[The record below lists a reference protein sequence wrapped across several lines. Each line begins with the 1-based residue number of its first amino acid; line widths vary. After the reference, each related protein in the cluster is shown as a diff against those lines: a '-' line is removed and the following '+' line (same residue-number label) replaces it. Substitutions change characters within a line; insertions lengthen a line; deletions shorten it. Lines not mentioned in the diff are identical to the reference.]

1 MMRVLVLFVS
11 VLLAVPALGENL
23 DIVVAPGEEPLQAGE
38 QMVFSVYFHN
48 AEEYAVP
55 VDLPDRVTCRLKGS
69 GKTLEVVADSL
80 EPTGKPSAT
89 IEGKGFLK
97 IRYGLTLP
105 SSLEGPT
112 RLEVGDFDG
121 ASVLVSVLAA
131 QAPQAEDEDEKEV
144 ETELPSFDEVAAL
157 YQPYLINLSAYEPM
171 YFLVGTDP
179 EKSKLQISFKYRF
192 LDPKGRLA
200 EKVPWLKGFHFA
212 YTQTSFWDLK
222 SASKPFE
229 DTSYKPELFFLTS
242 NLGTS
247 LPWVRGL
254 FLQAGFQHE
263 SNGRGGEASR
273 STNYIYAKPILVFYN
288 KDSQLGL
295 MVAPKV
301 WAYVANDSD
310 TNPDLEQYRGYFD
323 LELKFGK
330 ADSVVVGTHLRWAEQ
345 GASVQADFTY
355 PISRLLFDSLDLYF
369 QFQYVNALAESL
381 IDYKERTEAF
391 RFGFSI
397 VR

>member
-1 MMRVLVLFVS
+1 MRVLVLFVT
-11 VLLAVPALGENL
+11 VLLAVPALGADL
-23 DIVVAPGEEPLQAGE
+23 DIVVAPTDEPLQAGE
-38 QMVFSVYFHN
+38 HMIFSVYFHN

-55 VDLPDRVTCRLKGS
+55 VDLPERVTCRLMGA
-69 GKTLEVVADSL
+69 GKTMEVAADSL
-80 EPTGKPSAT
+80 EPPAKPST
-89 IEGKGFLK
+89 MIEGKSFLK
-97 IRYGLTLP
+97 ATYVLTLP
-105 SSLEGPT
+105 PSLEGPT

-121 ASVLVSVLAA
+121 ASVLVSVLASK
-131 QAPQAEDEDEKEV
+131 APQAEDEEEV
-144 ETELPSFDEVAAL
+144 ETDLPSFDAVAAL

-171 YFLVGTDP
+171 YLLVGTDP
-179 EKSKLQISFKYRF
+179 EKSKFQISFKYRF

-222 SASKPFE
+222 SSSRPFE
-229 DTSYKPELFFLTS
+229 DTSYKPELFFLTT
-242 NLGTS
+242 NLGTP
-247 LPWVRGL
+247 LQWVHGL

-263 SNGRGGEASR
+263 SNGRGGDASR
-273 STNYIYAKPILVFYN
+273 STNYVYAKPILVFY
-288 KDSQLGL
+288 DEDRRLGL

-369 QFQYVNALAESL
+369 HFQYVNALAESL

-391 RFGFSI
+391 RLGFSI

>member
-1 MMRVLVLFVS
+1 MRVLVSFVTL
-11 VLLAVPALGENL
+11 LLAAPALGTNL
-23 DIVVAPGEEPLQAGE
+23 DIVLAPPDGPLHGGE

-48 AEEYAVP
+48 AEEGAVQI
-55 VDLPDRVTCRLKGS
+55 DLPNRVMCRLVGAVE
-69 GKTLEVVADSL
+69 TLEVPADAL
-80 EPTGKPSAT
+80 QPALKPSAM
-89 IEGKGFLK
+89 IEAKCFLK
-97 IRYGLTLP
+97 ARYVLTLP
-105 SSLEGPT
+105 SSLEGPV
-112 RLEVGDFDG
+112 RLEVDDFDES
-121 ASVLVSVLAA
+121 SVLVSVLAA
-131 QAPQAEDEDEKEV
+131 KAPQAEDEEEV
-144 ETELPSFDEVAAL
+144 ETDLPSFDAVAAL

-171 YFLVGTDP
+171 YLLVATDP
-179 EKSKLQISFKYRF
+179 EKSKFQISFKYRF

-222 SASKPFE
+222 SASRPFE
-229 DTSYKPELFFLTS
+229 DTSYKPEMFFLTT
-242 NLGTS
+242 NLGTP

-254 FLQAGFQHE
+254 FLQTGFQHE
-263 SNGRGGEASR
+263 SNGRGGDASR
-273 STNYIYAKPILVFYN
+273 STNYVYAKPILVFYDE
-288 KDSQLGL
+288 DSRLGL

-391 RFGFSI
+391 RLGFSI

>member
-1 MMRVLVLFVS
+1 MRVLVLFVTL
-11 VLLAVPALGENL
+11 LLAAPALGANL
-23 DIVVAPGEEPLQAGE
+23 DIVLAPPDGPLHAGE

-48 AEEYAVP
+48 AEEVS
-55 VDLPDRVTCRLKGS
+55 VRIDLPNRVMCRLMGEV
-69 GKTLEVVADSL
+69 KTLEIPADAL
-80 EPTGKPSAT
+80 QPAAKPSAM
-89 IEGKGFLK
+89 IEAKSFLRA
-97 IRYGLTLP
+97 RYVLTLP
-105 SSLEGPT
+105 SSLEGLT

-121 ASVLVSVLAA
+121 ASVLVSVLAEK
-131 QAPQAEDEDEKEV
+131 APQAEDEEEV
-144 ETELPSFDEVAAL
+144 ETELPSFDAVAAL
-157 YQPYLINLSAYEPM
+157 YQPYMINLSPYEPM
-171 YFLVGTDP
+171 YLLVGTDP
-179 EKSKLQISFKYRF
+179 EKSKFQISFKYRF

-222 SASKPFE
+222 SASRPFE
-229 DTSYKPELFFLTS
+229 DTSYKPELFFLTA
-242 NLGTS
+242 NLGTP
-247 LPWVRGL
+247 LEWVHGL

-263 SNGRGGEASR
+263 SNGRGGDASR
-273 STNYIYAKPILVFYN
+273 STNYVYAKPILVFYDE
-288 KDSQLGL
+288 DSRLGL
-295 MVAPKV
+295 MFAPKV

-330 ADSVVVGTHLRWAEQ
+330 ADGAVVGTHLRWADQ

-369 QFQYVNALAESL
+369 HFQYVNALAESL
-381 IDYKERTEAF
+381 INYKGRTEAF
-391 RFGFSI
+391 RLGFSI